1 MQCHLPVLRRVDD
14 LRRDA
19 GEIHLVGLQHADRDA
34 GRDAGVDRV
43 AARLQHL
50 EAGVRGEI
58 VSGRNDVLGSHD
70 GQAFRGHGVMSP
82 M

>member
-1 MQCHLPVLRRVDD
+1 MIC
-14 LRRDA
+14 

-34 GRDAGVDRV
+34 GRHPGIDCV

-50 EAGVRGEI
+50 EAGVRRKI

-70 GQAFRGHGVMSP
+70 GQAFRGHGAYLRRVFDKQVR
-82 M
+82 